1 MSSGAP
7 VCATTRSWRSLS
19 ITKRSGGNRDE
30 RLRTQ
35 RRLASHIEA
44 TPGAEVVI
52 GSHRFPAV
60 HRILNQ
66 KEAVTVLAGYEGRN
80 RWIALVI
87 RPVLS
92 RLLGWRY
99 DGSDEHRRR
108 PAAQLPFI
116 AFGPR
121 Q

>member
-1 MSSGAP
+1 
-7 VCATTRSWRSLS
+7 
-19 ITKRSGGNRDE
+19 
-30 RLRTQ
+30 
-35 RRLASHIEA
+35 
-44 TPGAEVVI
+44 VVI